1 MDMKT
6 DRQTTEPVMRVQNYK
21 AEWGSLTG
29 KGLLFLLEE
38 KGVASQD
45 CIQAVSDS
53 WVSGEGMW
61 DSEEREE
68 LGKGNTFS

>member
-1 MDMKT
+1 M
-6 DRQTTEPVMRVQNYK
+6 RQN
-21 AEWGSLTG
+21 G
-29 KGLLFLLEE
+29 GLLQE

-68 LGKGNTFS
+68 LEKGDTFS